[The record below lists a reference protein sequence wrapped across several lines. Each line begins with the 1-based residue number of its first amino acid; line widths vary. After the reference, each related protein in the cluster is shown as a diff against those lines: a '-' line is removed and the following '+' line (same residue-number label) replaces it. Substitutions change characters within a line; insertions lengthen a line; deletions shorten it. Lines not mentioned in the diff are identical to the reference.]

1 MGGYL
6 IAFYQVICNLIYK
19 FPYQVLLFSSQ
30 SRTEDNREVGEPLVE
45 ITSSKSNAAPAT
57 VIGEIRLTTVKVL
70 CFRGKEMSQV
80 CV

>member
-19 FPYQVLLFSSQ
+19 FPYQVSQ
-30 SRTEDNREVGEPLVE
+30 LRTEDNREVGEPLVE

-70 CFRGKEMSQV
+70 YIHGKGMNQV

>member
-30 SRTEDNREVGEPLVE
+30 LRTEDNREVGEPLVE

-70 CFRGKEMSQV
+70 YIHGKGMNQV

>member
-30 SRTEDNREVGEPLVE
+30 SKIEDNREVGEPLVY
-45 ITSSKSNAAPAT
+45 ITSSESNAAPAT

-70 CFRGKEMSQV
+70 CIHGKGMNQV